1 MSESN
6 PNLVKKMRIIC
17 RLYDI
22 NNEISHYISEDLLAK
37 KEAIERIKVYVD
49 EIQNILD
56 EE

>member
-1 MSESN
+1 MSKSN
-6 PNLVKKMRIIC
+6 LSLVKEMQIIC

-22 NNEISHYISEDLLAK
+22 NNEISHISEDLLAK